1 MTAIPQHISS
11 FPTIP
16 AGQLRI
22 GDLIHYLGSGAATY
36 VLVAR
41 VAVVDEVVHLMVYDA
56 AHPDG
61 TPATYRPQDRV
72 LLACRDLI
80 EPDDGLRAWTDAS
93 WRRAH
98 RRGAAFALM
107 DQIRARSVGLPAIIG
122 VDADVDAE
130 IDRLR
135 GRDPLPPR
143 VVPATELAD
152 LLDVQHRDGC
162 LVLDVDQPAVRA
174 VLALFAQLKDVEG
187 SDGSW
192 NGGNVVAIVSEWFA
206 RLGIDPDRT
215 VEQLDGRVVTAAL
228 TRGAADRR
236 LLDEVGRPTAQPD
249 PDVPGRDGGFA
260 VIDLDRVAELV
271 RAAEVECVIDT
282 PGGGVAVLLAGAPTE
297 EPAWAFPWAV
307 QAGPGRFGWDEP
319 SLASTRDLRV
329 GPDTADRDAAVL
341 VRALGAVTE
350 EQIAELIVTQVR
362 RRGLRET
369 ARAER
374 APSTRSAERSGGDAG

>member
-22 GDLIHYLGSGAATY
+22 GDLIHYPGNGAATY

-41 VAVVDEVVHLMVYDA
+41 VAVVDDVVHLMVYDA

-107 DQIRARSVGLPAIIG
+107 DQIRARSVGLPALIG
-122 VDADVDAE
+122 VDADADAE

-152 LLDVQHRDGC
+152 LLDVQHRDGR
-162 LVLDVDQPAVRA
+162 LVLDVDLPAVRA

-187 SDGSW
+187 GGGSW
-192 NGGNVVAIVSEWFA
+192 NGGNVVAIVSEWFD

-215 VEQLDGRVVTAAL
+215 LDQLDGRVVTTAL
-228 TRGAADRR
+228 SHGAADRR
-236 LLDEVGRPTAQPD
+236 LLDEVDRPTVEAD
-249 PDVPGRDGGFA
+249 PAFPGTEDGFA
-260 VIDLDRVAELV
+260 VIDLDRIAELV
-271 RAAEVECVIDT
+271 RAADVECVIDT
-282 PGGGVAVLLAGAPTE
+282 PGGVAVLLAGAPTE

-319 SLASTRDLRV
+319 SLASLRDLRV
-329 GPDTADRDAAVL
+329 SPDTADRDAAVL
-341 VRALGAVTE
+341 VREVGAVTE
-350 EQIAELIVTQVR
+350 EHIAELVVTQVR

-369 ARAER
+369 TQAER
-374 APSTRSAERSGGDAG
+374 APSTRSGERSGGDTG

>member
-1 MTAIPQHISS
+1 MTVIPQHVNS

-16 AGQLRI
+16 AGQLRV
-22 GDLIHYLGSGAATY
+22 GDLIDHPGNGAATY

-41 VAVVDEVVHLMVYDA
+41 VAVVDDVVHLMVYDA

-98 RRGAAFALM
+98 RRVAAFALM
-107 DQIRARSVGLPAIIG
+107 DQIRARSVGLPPIIG
-122 VDADVDAE
+122 ADADVDAE

-143 VVPATELAD
+143 VVAATELAD
-152 LLDVQHRDGC
+152 LVAVQHRDGR

-174 VLALFAQLKDVEG
+174 VLALFVALKDAEG
-187 SDGSW
+187 TGGSW

-215 VEQLDGRVVTAAL
+215 VEQFYGRVVTTAP
-228 TRGAADRR
+228 TCGAADHRALDDARR
-236 LLDEVGRPTAQPD
+236 PPAQAG
-249 PDVPGRDGGFA
+249 PDVTGADDGFA
-260 VIDLDRVAELV
+260 VIDLGRVAELV
-271 RAAEVECVIDT
+271 RAAGAECVIDT

-297 EPAWAFPWAV
+297 QPAWAFPWAV
-307 QAGPGRFGWDEP
+307 QAGPGRFSWDEP
-319 SLASTRDLRV
+319 SLASMRDLRV
-329 GPDTADRDAAVL
+329 GPDTADGDAAVP
-341 VRALGAVTE
+341 VREVGAVTE
-350 EQIAELIVTQVR
+350 EQIAELVVSQVR
-362 RRGLRET
+362 RRGPRAT
-369 ARAER
+369 ARAS
-374 APSTRSAERSGGDAG
+374 STRSAGRSGGDTG